1 MDGDIGRQ
9 RLGRQYFYAIPY
21 GPTYNIHLHFLTNGD
36 DKGTYAATGY
46 NLKLTKAMSAFP
58 VFTPWI
64 RADLRFT
71 TDGIT
76 TYSADEIEKSL
87 D

>member
-1 MDGDIGRQ
+1 
-9 RLGRQYFYAIPY
+9 
-21 GPTYNIHLHFLTNGD
+21 
-36 DKGTYAATGY
+36 
-46 NLKLTKAMSAFP
+46 MSAFP